1 MNREHVCESQSI
13 KPTSERSE
21 QESQPL
27 LFTSQRHA
35 VLRGDDPLHSCVFYL
50 FLFSSNH
57 TWDGLCQRAASKL
70 WKSKA
75 RIWIRESS
83 TSTGQSFI
91 ASEGSEQTT
100 SSSSTNQTRR
110 SKAQS
115 PSGKMFVVL
124 KKKKKKNKH
133 FQRRVFCNTN
143 RRRLSRPIFRI
154 APPSHLV
161 SHGPLK
167 ILCGFWLSDALPV
180 TCRHVKSERR
190 VPDPLSHHKVSHW
203 K

>member
-124 KKKKKKNKH
+124 KKKKKKKI
-133 FQRRVFCNTN
+133 NT
-143 RRRLSRPIFRI
+143 FREEFSATQI
-154 APPSHLV
+154 ADVSVDRSFGSPP
-161 SHGPLK
+161 
-167 ILCGFWLSDALPV
+167 
-180 TCRHVKSERR
+180 RHISCLMV
-190 VPDPLSHHKVSHW
+190 L
-203 K
+203 